1 MKAHIVKKTHPCF
14 TQKTFT
20 VCEINHLKN
29 YEVAFKFFPEKIFV
43 YGPAPKA
50 ISFQNKL
57 AIENKNNILCL
68 RQAQAPN
75 SNRWLSL

>member
-1 MKAHIVKKTHPCF
+1 MKAHVVKKTHPCF

-57 AIENKNNILCL
+57 MISNSPETNSLKRIRL
-68 RQAQAPN
+68 RLDTG
-75 SNRWLSL
+75 SH